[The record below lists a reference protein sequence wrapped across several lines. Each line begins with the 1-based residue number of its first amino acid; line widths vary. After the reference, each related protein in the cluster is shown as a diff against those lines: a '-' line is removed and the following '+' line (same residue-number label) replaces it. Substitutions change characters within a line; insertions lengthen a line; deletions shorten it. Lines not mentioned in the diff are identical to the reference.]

1 VLGPPVLFGPLQ
13 IRYLSRSIT
22 LTTDFGRDS
31 PYVAAMKGV
40 ILSINPA
47 AAIADVSHGIT
58 PQNIAEGAFVLGEAT
73 RWFPRDSI
81 HLAVIDPGVGTDRKI
96 VYARVGDQQYVCP
109 DNGLLS
115 YVCRDRQPEQAFEV
129 INQSFFLDEVSQTFH
144 GRDIMAP
151 VAAHLSLG
159 LLPEKLGP
167 RLDRLNNFDWPRAR
181 RFDTSLTGR
190 IVFVDSFGNLI
201 TNVRREDFPY
211 DVNPANFVV
220 EAAPQRFIGIVKTY
234 ADSLAGAPVALFGSS
249 GFLELAIVHG
259 NAARQLKI
267 PVGREISIQW

>member
-190 IVFVDSFGNLI
+190 IVFIDSFGNLI

-220 EAAPQRFIGIVKTY
+220 EAAPQQFIGIVKTY

>member
-1 VLGPPVLFGPLQ
+1 V
-13 IRYLSRSIT
+13 SRFIT

-47 AAIADVSHGIT
+47 ASIADISHAIG
-58 PQNIAEGAFVLGEAT
+58 PQNIAEGAFVLGAAT
-73 RWFPRDSI
+73 RWFPPHTI
-81 HLAVIDPGVGTDRKI
+81 HVAVVDPGVGAKRKI
-96 VYARVGDQQYVCP
+96 VYVRVGDQQFVCP

-129 INQSFFLDEVSQTFH
+129 TNQSLFLDEVSHTFH

-167 RLDRLNNFDWPRAR
+167 RLDELNLFEWPRAQPR
-181 RFDTSLTGR
+181 VNGFTGR
-190 IVFVDSFGNLI
+190 IMFSDSFGNLI
-201 TNVRREDFPY
+201 TNVRREDLPG
-211 DVNPANFVV
+211 DVHPAKFVV
-220 EAAPQRFIGIVKTY
+220 ETAGQRFTGIVRTY
-234 ADSLAGAPVALFGSS
+234 ADSPAGAPVALFGSS
-249 GFLELAIVHG
+249 GLLELAIVQG
-259 NAARQLKI
+259 NAAQQLQI
-267 PVGREISIQW
+267 PLGHEISMRWEV

>member
-167 RLDRLNNFDWPRAR
+167 RLDGLNNFDWPRAR
-181 RFDTSLTGR
+181 RFDSCLTGR
-190 IVFVDSFGNLI
+190 IVFIDSFGNLI